1 VIAGGVTRPTRTRY
15 AVLLF
20 VYFAAFITYLDR
32 VCISVAA
39 PDMQH
44 DLGLSQMQFAWVFTV
59 FYIAY
64 GVCEMP
70 TAWLGD
76 RWGQR
81 RMLIRIVGGWSLF
94 TILTGMVRN
103 LATLM
108 TTRFVFGAAEAGA
121 FPTLS
126 RTLSR
131 WFPLGERGRA
141 NGIMWMG
148 ARSGG
153 AVAPPIAVA
162 MIALVG
168 WRYTFAMFGV
178 VGLIWTAV
186 CVFWFREEPADH
198 PSVNKEELGVIRLGA
213 APPPQAGER
222 VPWKALLCNR
232 TMIALF
238 CSYFASGFGFQFFVT
253 WLPTY
258 LIREHGSTLRQSG
271 LLSGLPLAAGAVG
284 CLLGGVI
291 ADWITRR
298 TGSVTI
304 GRRTVGVSGFLLGAA
319 GYAGAMYG
327 HSAAAAIALL
337 ALASGAHDM
346 TLPVLWATTTDAGGR
361 FGGTA
366 SGFVNFASSLSGT
379 LAPMTAALLERTFGS
394 FHAVFLAAAAMYLS
408 GAALWLVIDPRRPA
422 VLEPVPM
429 ETDT

>member
-1 VIAGGVTRPTRTRY
+1 VIAGRVTRPTRTRY
-15 AVLLF
+15 TVLLF
-20 VYFAAFITYLDR
+20 VYLAAFITYLDR

-39 PDMQH
+39 PVMQH
-44 DLGLSQMQFAWVFTV
+44 DLGLSEIQFAWVFTV

-94 TILTGMVRN
+94 TILTGMARN
-103 LATLM
+103 LGSLL

-126 RTLSR
+126 RALSR
-131 WFPLGERGRA
+131 WFPIDERSRA
-141 NGIMWMG
+141 NGMMWMG

-153 AVAPPIAVA
+153 AVAPSIAIA
-162 MIALVG
+162 IMALVG
-168 WRYTFAMFGV
+168 WRYTFAIFGL
-178 VGLIWTAV
+178 VGLIWTVV
-186 CVFWFREEPADH
+186 CVFWFREDPADH
-198 PSVNKEELGVIRLGA
+198 QSVNSEELRLIRLGA

-222 VPWKALLCNR
+222 LPWKRLLFNP

-258 LIREHGSTLRQSG
+258 LIREHGLTLKQSG
-271 LLSGLPLAAGAVG
+271 LVSGLPLAAGAVG
-284 CLLGGVI
+284 CLIGGVI

-298 TGSVTI
+298 TGSITI
-304 GRRTVGVSGFLLGAA
+304 GRRTVGVGGFLLGAA
-319 GYAGAMYG
+319 GYAGAIYG
-327 HSAAAAIALL
+327 HSAAASIALL

-366 SGFVNFASSLSGT
+366 SGFVNLSSSLSGT
-379 LAPMTAALLERTFGS
+379 VAPMTAALLQRAFGS
-394 FHAVFLAAAAMYLS
+394 FHGVFLVAAAMYVS
-408 GAALWLVIDPRRPA
+408 GAALWLVIDPGRPA
-422 VLEPVPM
+422 LAEKEAYEP
-429 ETDT
+429 

>member
-1 VIAGGVTRPTRTRY
+1 MIAGAALRPTRTRY

-32 VCISVAA
+32 VCISVATPA
-39 PDMQH
+39 MQR
-44 DLGLSQMQFAWVFTV
+44 DLGLSEIQFAWVFTV

-64 GVCEMP
+64 SIFEIP

-81 RMLIRIVGGWSLF
+81 RMLIRIVGCWSLF
-94 TILTGMVRN
+94 TVFTGMARS
-103 LATLM
+103 LPMLLM
-108 TTRFVFGAAEAGA
+108 TRTVFGAAEAGA

-126 RTLSR
+126 RALSR
-131 WFPLGERGRA
+131 WFPMHERSRA

-153 AVAPPIAVA
+153 ALAPPVAVA
-162 MIALVG
+162 HHHAHRVALCVCGFRLDGIDLVRILRVLVPRRSSRSPLGQQRGTAPDSVG
-168 WRYTFAMFGV
+168 
-178 VGLIWTAV
+178 
-186 CVFWFREEPADH
+186 C
-198 PSVNKEELGVIRLGA
+198 GA
-213 APPPQAGER
+213 ATASGER
-222 VPWKALLCNR
+222 VPWKALLLNP

-258 LIREHGSTLRQSG
+258 LIREHGVTLQRSG
-271 LLSGLPLAAGAVG
+271 LLAGLPLAAGAVG
-284 CLLGGVI
+284 CLMGGVI

-304 GRRTVGVSGFLLGAA
+304 GRRSVGVSGFLLGAV
-319 GYAGAMYG
+319 GYTAAMYG
-327 HSAAAAIALL
+327 HSAGAAIAFL
-337 ALASGAHDM
+337 ALASGAHDL

-366 SGFVNFASSLSGT
+366 AGFVNFASSLSGM
-379 LAPMTAALLERTFGS
+379 LAPLSAALLQRMFGS
-394 FHAVFLAAAAMYLS
+394 FHAVFFAAAAMYLF
-408 GAALWLVIDPRRPA
+408 GAALWLVIDPRKS
-422 VLEPVPM
+422 LS
-429 ETDT
+429 TKDDHDS